1 MVQELLGDEELAR
14 DDHLLLGCIAGKVDD
29 LHAVEQRARDGI
41 VDVRGRDEE
50 DFGKIEG
57 NLQVMIREV
66 LVLLR
71 VEDLEH
77 RRGRVASKIR
87 RHLVDFIQQEDRVA
101 GARLAQALDDP
112 PRHRPD
118 VGAPVSTDLG
128 LVGDAAK
135 RHPDE
140 FPTQCPGNGA
150 AEAGLPHSG
159 WPDEAEDRPF
169 GRLGQLA
176 HREEL
181 EDAFL
186 DLPQTVVIL
195 VEDLLRGAQ
204 VGDVLAGGVPGKR
217 DHQVEI
223 SVQHRDLRRAGRHPL
238 QAVDVLEQAI
248 LDGFGQ
254 LQGPDALAHLVQL
267 ARVRLVPT
275 ELFLDDAHLFFQ
287 VELLLPPVDLLPDT
301 LPDGAVH
308 VENLDLPLQH
318 R

>member
-1 MVQELLGDEELAR
+1 M
-14 DDHLLLGCIAGKVDD
+14 
-29 LHAVEQRARDGI
+29 
-41 VDVRGRDEE
+41 
-50 DFGKIEG
+50 
-57 NLQVMIREV
+57 
-66 LVLLR
+66 
-71 VEDLEH
+71 
-77 RRGRVASKIR
+77 
-87 RHLVDFIQQEDRVA
+87 
-101 GARLAQALDDP
+101 
-112 PRHRPD
+112 
-118 VGAPVSTDLG
+118 
-128 LVGDAAK
+128 
-135 RHPDE
+135 
-140 FPTQCPGNGA
+140 
-150 AEAGLPHSG
+150 
-159 WPDEAEDRPF
+159 
-169 GRLGQLA
+169 
-176 HREEL
+176 
-181 EDAFL
+181 
-186 DLPQTVVIL
+186 IL
-195 VEDLLRGAQ
+195 VEDLFRGAQ

-223 SVQHRDLRRAGRHPL
+223 GVQHRDLRRAGRHPL